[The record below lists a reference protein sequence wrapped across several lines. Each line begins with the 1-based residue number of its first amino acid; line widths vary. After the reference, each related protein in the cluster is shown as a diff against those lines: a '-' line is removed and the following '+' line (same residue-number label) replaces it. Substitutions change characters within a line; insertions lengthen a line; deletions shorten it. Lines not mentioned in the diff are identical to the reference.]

1 ECPFIRSDF
10 FIKNNFVFQWV
21 SSRGFL
27 IKKIKKVALSYLLS
41 FSNFLIRLSL
51 FSRYIKINF
60 IISSSSST
68 CFSSYSLVFI
78 SSQSSSIRCLYFYI
92 FFFINYIRLN
102 YFNHILFQFH
112 YNIVCIFLFVLLT

>member
-1 ECPFIRSDF
+1 IRSDF

-51 FSRYIKINF
+51 FFRYIKINF
-60 IISSSSST
+60 IISSSFST
-68 CFSSYSLVFI
+68 CFSSLLLFFI
-78 SSQSSSIRCLYFYI
+78 FSHIFSKRFLLFSN
-92 FFFINYIRLN
+92 FFFFTFFI
-102 YFNHILFQFH
+102 FN
-112 YNIVCIFLFVLLT
+112 